1 MNTHD
6 KTTRGTDG
14 MLSPYRVLDL
24 TDDRG
29 DLAGY
34 LLAQLGA
41 NVIAV
46 EPPEGQRSRRLGP
59 FVHDRNDPEASLAHW
74 AYNRGKRSVVL
85 EGPEQLDALASDA
98 DILIECGAMPVDLA
112 RLRARN
118 PALITVSISAFGQT
132 GPKAGWAA
140 TDLTVCAA
148 SGVLALTGDEDRAPV
163 RVGTSQTWRFAAA
176 DAACAALLAL
186 WERHGSGRGQ
196 HADISAQE
204 SYITA
209 TQHQTMAALVGKP
222 AAQRIGGGLR
232 VGSAVA
238 QVVFPASNGHVTMG
252 FLGGGLFGGYTARL
266 FAWIHGEGLCDARW
280 PEADWSGIGL
290 LSEDPESVYLMQ
302 EGKHVIAR
310 FTATKT
316 KEELLAGAMEKR
328 LLIAPVMTTRDLLG
342 LDHLAA
348 RAWWQDVDGI
358 RFPGAFAKA
367 SVSPPGRLGRPARL
381 GEHTSEVLAALPRSV
396 GESRAAA
403 NRSTPPLHGITVLDF
418 TWVFAGPGTTRIL
431 ADHGATV
438 IRVESQR
445 RPDGARTGTPFIGEA
460 GNQENSLFWHSLN
473 AGKQSLTLDLGHP
486 SARQV
491 VLDLAARA
499 DIVVESFSPGTMG
512 SMGIGY
518 AALREVNDR
527 LIMLSSSLMGQTG
540 PMSKY
545 AGYGM
550 AGAAIAGFY
559 ALAGWPD
566 RSPSGPFGAYSDYS
580 APRFGAAVLLGALE
594 WRRRTGQG
602 QYLDFSQLEGAA
614 QLLGPEILD
623 AAVNGRVITARG
635 NEDSGMS
642 PHGVYPV
649 TGTDQWIAVACETDA
664 HWRALA
670 QLLRR
675 DDLAG
680 LDLAERLHRR
690 KYLDELLREWTR
702 AREGEEVEAALQA
715 LGVPSHRV
723 LYAPDVVR
731 DAQLEHRGHF
741 QQVPH
746 PIHGTSWAERSSI
759 RLSRTPGFPRW
770 AGPTIG
776 QHLHEIL
783 SGMLA
788 YDDEHIARLIAE
800 GVLE

>member
-1 MNTHD
+1 
-6 KTTRGTDG
+6 
-14 MLSPYRVLDL
+14 
-24 TDDRG
+24 
-29 DLAGY
+29 
-34 LLAQLGA
+34 
-41 NVIAV
+41 
-46 EPPEGQRSRRLGP
+46 
-59 FVHDRNDPEASLAHW
+59 
-74 AYNRGKRSVVL
+74 
-85 EGPEQLDALASDA
+85 
-98 DILIECGAMPVDLA
+98 
-112 RLRARN
+112 
-118 PALITVSISAFGQT
+118 
-132 GPKAGWAA
+132 
-140 TDLTVCAA
+140 
-148 SGVLALTGDEDRAPV
+148 
-163 RVGTSQTWRFAAA
+163 
-176 DAACAALLAL
+176 
-186 WERHGSGRGQ
+186 
-196 HADISAQE
+196 
-204 SYITA
+204 
-209 TQHQTMAALVGKP
+209 
-222 AAQRIGGGLR
+222 
-232 VGSAVA
+232 
-238 QVVFPASNGHVTMG
+238 
-252 FLGGGLFGGYTARL
+252 
-266 FAWIHGEGLCDARW
+266 
-280 PEADWSGIGL
+280 
-290 LSEDPESVYLMQ
+290 
-302 EGKHVIAR
+302 
-310 FTATKT
+310 
-316 KEELLAGAMEKR
+316 
-328 LLIAPVMTTRDLLG
+328 
-342 LDHLAA
+342 
-348 RAWWQDVDGI
+348 
-358 RFPGAFAKA
+358 
-367 SVSPPGRLGRPARL
+367 
-381 GEHTSEVLAALPRSV
+381 
-396 GESRAAA
+396 
-403 NRSTPPLHGITVLDF
+403 
-418 TWVFAGPGTTRIL
+418 
-431 ADHGATV
+431 
-438 IRVESQR
+438 
-445 RPDGARTGTPFIGEA
+445 
-460 GNQENSLFWHSLN
+460 
-473 AGKQSLTLDLGHP
+473 
-486 SARQV
+486 
-491 VLDLAARA
+491 
-499 DIVVESFSPGTMG
+499 
-512 SMGIGY
+512 MGIGY

>member
-1 MNTHD
+1 MSTNGTV
-6 KTTRGTDG
+6 TRGTKG

-29 DLAGY
+29 DLAGC

-41 NVIAV
+41 EVIAI
-46 EPPEGQRSRRLGP
+46 EPAEGQRSRQLGP
-59 FVHDRNDPEASLAHW
+59 FVHDQHDPEASLSHW

-85 EGPEQLDALASDA
+85 DFPEQLEALAEGA
-98 DILIECGAMPVDLA
+98 DILIECGGMPVDLG
-112 RLRARN
+112 RLREIN
-118 PALITVSISAFGQT
+118 PLLITVSITPFGQT
-132 GPKAGWAA
+132 GPKAAWAA

-148 SGVLALTGDEDRAPV
+148 SGALALTGDEDRAPV

-186 WERHGSGRGQ
+186 WERHSSGRGQ

-204 SYITA
+204 SYITT

-238 QVVFPASNGHVTMG
+238 QVVFPARDGHVTMG
-252 FLGGGLFGGYTARL
+252 FLGGALFGGYTARL
-266 FAWIHGEGLCDARW
+266 FAWIHEEGLCEARW
-280 PEADWSGIGL
+280 VEADWSGIGL

-316 KEELLAGAMEKR
+316 KEELLAGAMERR

-342 LDHLAA
+342 LEHLAA
-348 RAWWQDVDGI
+348 RAWWHDVEGI
-358 RFPGAFAKA
+358 RCPGAFAKA
-367 SVSPPGRLGRPARL
+367 SAAPLRLLGRPARL
-381 GEHTSEVLAALPRSV
+381 GEHTREVLAALPRSV
-396 GESRAAA
+396 GESRAVA
-403 NRSTPPLHGITVLDF
+403 NGSALPLHGITVLDF

-473 AGKQSLTLDLGHP
+473 AGKQSFTLDLGH
-486 SARQV
+486 SRARQV
-491 VLDLAARA
+491 ILDLVARA
-499 DIVVESFSPGTMG
+499 DIVVESFSPGTMD
-512 SMGIGY
+512 SLGIGY
-518 AALREVNDR
+518 EALRQANPR

-540 PMSKY
+540 PMRGY

-566 RSPSGPFGAYSDYS
+566 RPPSGPFGAYSDYP
-580 APRFGAAVLLGALE
+580 APRFGVAALLAALE
-594 WRRRTGQG
+594 WRLRTGEG
-602 QYLDFSQLEGAA
+602 QFLDFAQLEGAA
-614 QLLGPEILD
+614 ELLAPEILD
-623 AAVNGRVITARG
+623 AAVNERVVAARG
-635 NEDSGMS
+635 NEDSWMS

-649 TGTDQWIAVACETDA
+649 TGEDQWVAIACETDE
-664 HWRALA
+664 HWQALA
-670 QLLRR
+670 QLLGRG
-675 DDLAG
+675 DLAG
-680 LDLAERLHRR
+680 LDLEQRR
-690 KYLDELLREWTR
+690 SRREELDGVLEEWTR
-702 AREGEEVEAALQA
+702 ARQGEEIEAALQA
-715 LGVPSHRV
+715 RGVPAHRV

-731 DAQLEHRGHF
+731 DAQLEHRGHL
-741 QQVPH
+741 QKVPH
-746 PIHGTSWAERSSI
+746 PIHGPSWAERASI

-783 SGMLA
+783 SDMLG
-788 YDDEHIARLIAE
+788 YDDEHIAGLIAE
-800 GVLE
+800 GALE